1 MSKALAKVGTAANA
15 VFRTISKAYKNPNT
29 QDTLVNASVELGT
42 SAAKTALEGG
52 SKKTPPSPPSPPSYM
67 YLNTSA
73 MVEQPQG
80 RYPSQPRPLFPCF
93 FPMVSSQTR
102 RTSFVPTNTDLEPQ
116 FPEEDFRGEGGS
128 SFSWKMNGSDVGAS
142 KMVLLPRGFPQP
154 VFSNG
159 PKMAFVLQGTGT
171 AGIVVPKGNGVLNE
185 RVVRISEADVIAVP
199 SGVVTWWFN
208 DNSDTHLAIVFLG
221 QQRLVNFYLAG
232 PRGVFK
238 GFSAEVV
245 CTSLQL
251 GEAVAALLDSQTT
264 HGGIVKLGPELNMPQ
279 PNIINRDGLVFNS
292 FTAVLGEGDSSGDAF
307 FLNSTNLPLLNEVG
321 WGASIIQLGSGCIY
335 PPTYA
340 CATKF
345 QIILVFS
352 GSGNVE
358 VVGPNGD
365 SIINAA
371 VEKGHLFIVP
381 DTSVLSA
388 TAGHIGLSWLSIFN
402 SPTPRF
408 LTLAG
413 RGSVLKSLSQAVV
426 QAAFNVTT
434 PMERKI
440 RFPGQS
446 H

>member
-1 MSKALAKVGTAANA
+1 
-15 VFRTISKAYKNPNT
+15 
-29 QDTLVNASVELGT
+29 
-42 SAAKTALEGG
+42 
-52 SKKTPPSPPSPPSYM
+52 
-67 YLNTSA
+67 
-73 MVEQPQG
+73 
-80 RYPSQPRPLFPCF
+80 
-93 FPMVSSQTR
+93 
-102 RTSFVPTNTDLEPQ
+102 
-116 FPEEDFRGEGGS
+116 
-128 SFSWKMNGSDVGAS
+128 
-142 KMVLLPRGFPQP
+142 
-154 VFSNG
+154 
-159 PKMAFVLQGTGT
+159 
-171 AGIVVPKGNGVLNE
+171 
-185 RVVRISEADVIAVP
+185 
-199 SGVVTWWFN
+199 
-208 DNSDTHLAIVFLG
+208 
-221 QQRLVNFYLAG
+221 
-232 PRGVFK
+232 
-238 GFSAEVV
+238 
-245 CTSLQL
+245 
-251 GEAVAALLDSQTT
+251 
-264 HGGIVKLGPELNMPQ
+264 MPQ
-279 PNIINRDGLVFNS
+279 PNIINRDSLVFNS

-402 SPTPRF
+402 SPT
-408 LTLAG
+408 
-413 RGSVLKSLSQAVV
+413 GSVLKSLSQAVV
-426 QAAFNVTT
+426 QAAFNVTP
-434 PMERKI
+434 PMARKI